1 MFLPLDGKWAI
12 DASKKNT
19 IINKPTTTTFVS
31 PATIAFKLLIV
42 WLYWDAGYGKYSDP
56 LKGWTMQPLYNAL
69 PALDTYV
76 RHTTVARYMYGLLG
90 PAGLKYMTPTV
101 PYVEMFCTPI
111 ALLGSYLGKRGIV
124 YGAVA
129 TMCSMHIGIALTMNN
144 TVLLSLVACVAWC
157 IFLPEGVGGDL
168 FGLSTT
174 ASSLSSDDESNKKSN
189 TVAAANC
196 DKAHNKQS
204 NRSSFMKT
212 HGISILIIGSFISGS
227 IWFETMSNHCNQ
239 SMEHIWSTL
248 LHCRWN
254 VFVGAEE

>member
-12 DASKKNT
+12 DDGKMKGKNT
-19 IINKPTTTTFVS
+19 KTTFVS

-76 RHTTVARYMYGLLG
+76 RHTTVARYVYGLLG

-111 ALLGSYLGKRGIV
+111 ALLGSYLGKKGIV

-157 IFLPEGVGGDL
+157 IFLPEGVDADI
-168 FGLSTT
+168 FGLPS
-174 ASSLSSDDESNKKSN
+174 SSLSDDESNNESN
-189 TVAAANC
+189 TVLL
-196 DKAHNKQS
+196 HNKQS
-204 NRSSFMKT
+204 NKSSFVKK

-239 SMEHIWSTL
+239 SMEHIWSTF